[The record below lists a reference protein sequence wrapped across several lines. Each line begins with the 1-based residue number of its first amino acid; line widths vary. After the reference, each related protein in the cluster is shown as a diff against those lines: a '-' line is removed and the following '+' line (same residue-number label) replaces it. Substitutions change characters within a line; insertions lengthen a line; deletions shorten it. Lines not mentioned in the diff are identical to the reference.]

1 MIHGF
6 ARLLLA
12 ISIISILCS
21 GVVADTQSAA
31 PHQVNASVN
40 VIANYND
47 SDTSWLNG
55 GFGRYGSGAKPESS
69 SLGYEG
75 NLEYRYTLNKALQF
89 RTFVQAQSQASTGSS
104 TSSLRELGLVEF
116 ELRYKKELNFH
127 HQLSFKAGQ
136 FFLPTSL
143 ENTNRFWDSPYT
155 INFSSLNSW
164 IGEEFRPIGWDA
176 QHRYHLDNGS
186 SVSSAVTLFGGNDSM
201 GALVAYRGWS
211 YGRVRTSYGDVLS
224 LPKTQPLSDAG
235 MFGEQRDDGTKPFG
249 RDLDNRPG
257 YALRMNYLSDR
268 LAINAAWVDNRGDTE
283 LHRGEY
289 AWRTRFAMLGA
300 SWFATPEVELL
311 FEVIRGDSTMGA
323 GPGVAIDFY
332 SAYAMA
338 SYRIDDYRFTY
349 RYDIFGANDT
359 DPVDEENNDL
369 GRSHTL
375 ALFWTPSAQTFSMG
389 VELMYLSSERDR
401 LMADSSRY
409 RDQDS
414 FAVSVITKVAF

>member
-21 GVVADTQSAA
+21 GAVANTQSAA
-31 PHQVNASVN
+31 PHQLNASVN

-75 NLEYRYTLNKALQF
+75 SLEYRYTLNKALQF

-104 TSSLRELGLVEF
+104 ASSLRELGLVEF
-116 ELRYKKELNFH
+116 ELCYKKELDFH

-136 FFLPTSL
+136 FFLPTSR

-164 IGEEFRPIGWDA
+164 IGEEFRPIGLDA

-201 GALVAYRGWS
+201 GALLAYRGSS
-211 YGRVRTSYGDVLS
+211 YWRVRTSYGDVLS

-249 RDLDNRPG
+249 KDLDNRPG

-268 LAINAAWVDNRGDTE
+268 LTINAAWVDSRGDTE

-289 AWRTRFAMLGA
+289 AWCTRFAMLGA

-311 FEVIRGDSTMGA
+311 FEVTRGEST
-323 GPGVAIDFY
+323 
-332 SAYAMA
+332 SH
-338 SYRIDDYRFTY
+338 
-349 RYDIFGANDT
+349 
-359 DPVDEENNDL
+359 
-369 GRSHTL
+369 GRL
-375 ALFWTPSAQTFSMG
+375 KP
-389 VELMYLSSERDR
+389 LS
-401 LMADSSRY
+401 
-409 RDQDS
+409 
-414 FAVSVITKVAF
+414 

>member
-12 ISIISILCS
+12 ISVVSILCS
-21 GVVADTQSAA
+21 GVVADTQPAD

-55 GFGRYGSGAKPESS
+55 GLGRYGSGAKPESRS
-69 SLGYEG
+69 AGYEG
-75 NLEYRYTLNKALQF
+75 NFQYRYRLNKALQF
-89 RTFVQAQSQASTGSS
+89 RTFVQAQSQASTGSKS
-104 TSSLRELGLVEF
+104 SSLSELGLVEF
-116 ELRYKKELNFH
+116 ELRFKKELNFH

-136 FFLPTSL
+136 FFVPTSL

-164 IGEEFRPIGWDA
+164 IGEEFRPIGLDA

-201 GALVAYRGWS
+201 GALLAYRGWS
-211 YGRVRTSYGDVLS
+211 YGRTRTSYGDVLS
-224 LPKTQPLSDAG
+224 LPQTQPLSDAG

-257 YALRMNYLSDR
+257 YALRLDYSSDR
-268 LAINAAWVDNRGDTE
+268 LVINAAWVDNRGDTE

-289 AWRTRFAMLGA
+289 AWRTRFALLGA

-311 FEVIRGDSTMGA
+311 FEATQGDSTMGA

-338 SYRIDDYRFTY
+338 SYKFDEYRVTY
-349 RYDIFGANDT
+349 RYDMFGANDT
-359 DPVDEENNDL
+359 DPVDQENNDS
-369 GRSHTL
+369 GRSQTL
-375 ALFWTPSAQTFSMG
+375 ALFWRPSEQTFSIG
-389 VELMYLSSERDR
+389 GELMYLSSERER

-409 RDQDS
+409 QDRDS
-414 FAVSVITKVAF
+414 ISVSVITKFAF